1 MGPIAVHF
9 HADIFHPIA
18 TVKRNLRNVRYD
30 SIAQNG
36 MKINSEP
43 PQNHSVP
50 EIITVIMI
58 LPARLPQN
66 QSFKE
71 LTKGRVLHQR
81 KTSSLA
87 RLNHSCV

>member
-36 MKINSEP
+36 IKINSEQP
-43 PQNHSVP
+43 
-50 EIITVIMI
+50 
-58 LPARLPQN
+58 
-66 QSFKE
+66 
-71 LTKGRVLHQR
+71 
-81 KTSSLA
+81 
-87 RLNHSCV
+87 